1 MDKVQTGMG
10 EKLGITFQWLSTFV
24 CGFTIGF
31 VRDWRLTLM
40 LLIIVPFLAVGGAL
54 LTIVTILMMNRKIIF
69 VS

>member
-1 MDKVQTGMG
+1 
-10 EKLGITFQWLSTFV
+10 
-24 CGFTIGF
+24 
-31 VRDWRLTLM
+31 M